1 MLLLP
6 PCLVTRPF
14 QLRLSAIPHS
24 SRWLPI
30 HIGTQMCV
38 VLIFFQLAQFDI
50 HILQGPSSAKYTHFI
65 CDVICPLIAVQS
77 PPAFPNV
84 ATSGVQ
90 PSFPSPGPAQPL
102 RQRLA
107 RSYPDNCSPSFDI
120 QFINFHVPGPPP
132 YDSLRSW
139 HYLTG
144 VQVNELIITFLISSV
159 INHVVKKPHLSNLC
173 HKICLLAHD
182 SEMTATRTADKG
194 CKNCFGPRR

>member
-1 MLLLP
+1 MLILP
-6 PCLVTRPF
+6 SFLVTRPF

-84 ATSGVQ
+84 AASGVQ

-107 RSYPDNCSPSFDI
+107 RSNPNNCSLSFDI
-120 QFINFHVPGPPP
+120 QFISFHAPGPTP
-132 YDSLRSW
+132 YHSLRSW
-139 HYLTG
+139 YSLIG
-144 VQVNELIITFLISSV
+144 VQVNELILTFPISS
-159 INHVVKKPHLSNLC
+159 IIDPVVKKPHLSNLC
-173 HKICLLAHD
+173 HKICWLAHNYQ
-182 SEMTATRTADKG
+182 MTATRTADKG
-194 CKNCFGPRR
+194 CKNLVRPL